1 MKYFRNQ
8 FAGLAFNPGIDI
20 RRESRRSPRR
30 LAKTSIDMAGALA
43 ALLLFSPLL
52 LIVALLIKLDSR
64 GPVFFKQTRVGV
76 NGTRFR
82 IYKFRTMRTLDDGAE
97 IKQATRNDAR
107 ITRIGR
113 WLRATSIDELP
124 QLINVLRG
132 EMSIVGPRPHA
143 VAHDNQYEPVIAE
156 YAKRHQVKPGIT
168 GWAQVCGYRG
178 ETPNDELMRRRV
190 EHDLWYIEN
199 WSLGLDTLI
208 VARTVWAL
216 ARPQNAY

>member
-1 MKYFRNQ
+1 MRYFRDPI
-8 FAGLAFNPGIDI
+8 ADLALEPGISF
-20 RRESRRSPRR
+20 RETSRRSPKR
-30 LAKTSIDMAGALA
+30 LAKASIDFAA
-43 ALLLFSPLL
+43 ALLALALFSPLL
-52 LIVALLIKLDSR
+52 ILVAMLIKLDSP

-76 NGTRFR
+76 NGTRFK
-82 IYKFRTMRTLDDGAE
+82 ILKFRTMRTLDDGAE
-97 IKQATRNDAR
+97 VRQATKNDNR

-113 WLRATSIDELP
+113 WLRASSVDELP

-132 EMSIVGPRPHA
+132 EMAIVGPRPHA
-143 VAHDNQYEPVIAE
+143 VAHNNQYEPVIAE

-199 WSLGLDTLI
+199 WSLALDTVI
-208 VARTVWAL
+208 VARTVWAV
-216 ARPQNAY
+216 ARPTNAY

>member
-1 MKYFRNQ
+1 MKYFRDQ
-8 FAGLAFNPGIDI
+8 FAGLAFNPGIDV
-20 RRESRRSPRR
+20 RREARRSPRR
-30 LAKTSIDMAGALA
+30 LAKTTLDIAGAFA
-43 ALLLFSPLL
+43 ALVLFSPLL
-52 LIVALLIKLDSR
+52 LLVAVLIKLDSP

-82 IYKFRTMRTLDDGAE
+82 IYKFRTMRTLEDGE
-97 IKQATRNDAR
+97 EVRQATRYDSR

-113 WLRATSIDELP
+113 WLRATSVDELP

-143 VAHDNQYEPVIAE
+143 VAHNNQYEPVIAE

-178 ETPNDELMRRRV
+178 ETPNDDLMRARV
-190 EHDLWYIEN
+190 EHDIWYIEN
-199 WSLGLDTLI
+199 WSLALDTVIL
-208 VARTVWAL
+208 ARTVWAL